1 MKVMK
6 FGGGCI
12 RDARSLG
19 QVADIVA
26 ADRKDCVV
34 VLSAVY
40 GQTNEIREFAQ
51 KAKEGRADI
60 DGFTKG
66 LREEHETI
74 ARQAIEDKQALDA
87 ALADIHGKMLTLE
100 ILLYSVAYTQ
110 ELTERTFDLVQSYGE
125 RLSLPLL
132 VGAVQARGAR
142 AKGFESDKIGMLT
155 DGVFGGAT
163 ADLPVTRENL
173 QKYVVPELK
182 KGIVP
187 AITGFFG
194 CSSDGMTTTFG
205 RNGSDYS
212 AAVIASALDADLLE
226 VWKDV
231 DGFMSADP
239 KIVGSARAVPKLSY
253 DEAGEIAYFGT
264 KILHPRTIEPIRPK
278 NIPIAVRNTHAPGK
292 VATMITAEGSGRW
305 SEIKS
310 VGHSTE
316 LALLKLYGAGFAYKP
331 GVVLEISKELFKHNM
346 GIYSVVSSQ
355 LYLSILLHSRDAD
368 KGAEI
373 LGNVRTSGIEKV
385 ELDKDVGLINVVG
398 DGIGGIKGLPG
409 AIFTTVAN
417 AGVGIKQIS
426 LSGTLNALNFLVA
439 KGDIERTVN
448 ALHSRYVLKE
458 LGAEKLV

>member
-1 MKVMK
+1 MKVLK

-12 RDARSLG
+12 RDANSLRH
-19 QVADIVA
+19 VAQIVT
-26 ADRKDCVV
+26 ADKTEKVV
-34 VLSAVY
+34 VLSAVF

-60 DGFTKG
+60 DGFIKG
-66 LREEHETI
+66 IREEHETI
-74 ARQAIEDKQALDA
+74 ARDAIEDKGALA
-87 ALADIHGKMLTLE
+87 AAMADIHGKMLTLE

-132 VGAVQARGAR
+132 VGALAAMGVK

-155 DGVFGGAT
+155 DGIFGGAS
-163 ADLPVTRENL
+163 ADLPATRENL
-173 QKYVVPELK
+173 HKHILPDLGRGVVP
-182 KGIVP
+182 VV
-187 AITGFFG
+187 TGFFG
-194 CSSDGMTTTFG
+194 CSKDGMTTTFG

-212 AAVIASALDADLLE
+212 AAVIANALDADLLE

-239 KIVGSARAVPKLSY
+239 KIVPAARAVPKLSY

-264 KILHPRTIEPIRPK
+264 KILHPRTIEPIRPR
-278 NIPIAVRNTHAPGK
+278 NIPIAVRNTRTPGT

-310 VGHSTE
+310 VSHSNE
-316 LALLKLYGAGFAYKP
+316 LALLKLYGAGFAYRP
-331 GVVLEISKELFKHNM
+331 GVVLEVSKELFKNNM

-355 LYLSILLHSRDAD
+355 LYLSFLLHSRDAD
-368 KGAEI
+368 RGAEI
-373 LGNVRTSGIEKV
+373 LGNLKSGGIEKV
-385 ELDKDVGLINVVG
+385 ELDKDVGLVNVVG

-417 AGVGIKQIS
+417 AGVSIKQIS
-426 LSGTLNALNFLVA
+426 LGGTLNALNFLVA
-439 KGDIERTVN
+439 KGDIEKTVN
-448 ALHSRYVLKE
+448 ALHSRYVVKE
-458 LGAEKLV
+458 AGAEK